1 MINLSFMRKRAPA
14 DFASTSPAP
23 RTGRPVK
30 RERYNLSVLL
40 GGVLLVAVALSM
52 IACVTTGPGGDKSFV
67 MISTGQEVSMGRE
80 MHEQIM
86 SENKAL
92 ADTSWQNYLARVGK
106 SIVAVCDRKDLDYQ
120 FTVVESPQ
128 LNAFAAPGGYVY
140 FYTGILQHMEN
151 EAELAAVMA
160 HEISHVVARHGA
172 KKLQTVMGISVVL
185 QIALGN
191 AGELTQQAV
200 GVVLGLAINGYGR
213 SMELE
218 ADRFG
223 VAYMTAAG
231 YNPNGAVTMFQ
242 KLAEM
247 GGGGSRNAFEKLAST
262 HPETQERIAKIKE
275 QIGTMSGK
283 PAELPVH
290 EDRYMKMRA
299 KLPPPPK
306 DATGG

>member
-1 MINLSFMRKRAPA
+1 
-14 DFASTSPAP
+14 
-23 RTGRPVK
+23 
-30 RERYNLSVLL
+30 
-40 GGVLLVAVALSM
+40 
-52 IACVTTGPGGDKSFV
+52 
-67 MISTGQEVSMGRE
+67 MGRE

-86 SENKAL
+86 KENKPL
-92 ADTSWQNYLARVGK
+92 ADTAWQNYLTRVGK
-106 SIVAVCDRKDLDYQ
+106 AIVGACDRKDLDYQ
-120 FTVVESPQ
+120 FTVIESPEM
-128 LNAFAAPGGYVY
+128 NAFATPGGYVY

-160 HEISHVVARHGA
+160 HEVSHVVARHGA

-185 QIALGN
+185 QIAMGN
-191 AGELTQQAV
+191 SSQLTQQAV

-275 QIGTMSGK
+275 HIGTMPGK
-283 PAELPVH
+283 PGDLPLYG
-290 EDRYMKMRA
+290 ERYMKLRA

-306 DATGG
+306 NATAG